1 MKNYLFVILAV
12 LCAQTI
18 RAQTFDEWFFQK
30 KTQIKYLNQQ
40 IVALQA
46 YIAVLEKGYK
56 IVQQGTQAI
65 SDIKHGDFTLH
76 SDYFSSLDN
85 VKPSIKSYPRVADII
100 NLQLS
105 IVANYHSC
113 NKAMQESGAFTVQ
126 ESSAVS
132 QTFGNILTESSNLV
146 GILTDL
152 TTDGKVQL
160 TDAER
165 LSQIDRLYVS
175 MLKLYRFSQAYA
187 NSAGTLA
194 LQRKQEAFDV
204 STGQLLYGIK

>member
-1 MKNYLFVILAV
+1 MKIYLLTFLTAFLVQRS
-12 LCAQTI
+12 C
-18 RAQTFDEWFFQK
+18 AQTFDEWFFQK

-46 YIAVLEKGYK
+46 YMAVLEKGYK

-85 VKPSIKSYPRVADII
+85 VKPSIKAYPRVTDII

-105 IVANYHSC
+105 IVTNYHSC
-113 NKAMQESGAFTVQ
+113 NKAVQESGSFTPQ
-126 ESSAVS
+126 EINEVS
-132 QTFGNILTESSNLV
+132 QTFGNILTESSDLV
-146 GILTDL
+146 GNLTNL